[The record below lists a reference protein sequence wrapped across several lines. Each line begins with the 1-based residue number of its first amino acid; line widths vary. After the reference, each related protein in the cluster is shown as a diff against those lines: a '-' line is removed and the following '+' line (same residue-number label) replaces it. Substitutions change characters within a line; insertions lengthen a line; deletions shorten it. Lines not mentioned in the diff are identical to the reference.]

1 MKKNDIISLVI
12 GIIVSKVVDKIL
24 GRKDGTA
31 GH

>member
-1 MKKNDIISLVI
+1 MKKTDIISLIV